1 MAKADKTGPK
11 EFICPGCGAV
21 MKNTAFSPITETCG
35 AKLVDG
41 WLCKDCASKLRIKYP
56 MYYEKDKKYF
66 YEKKGDSYVRVK
78 SEDGGRPVLTAIKN
92 ELFYTDEY
100 SIIDNST
107 TSYTE
112 HLNFDPLAKLTS
124 SQVRTELASIG
135 SYREETRRE
144 FAGAKN
150 AFEVLEV
157 MNMPKLKPLRVGLPN
172 IKRYKGAI
180 AVAGIVRL
188 GAFRKGDVVEI
199 RHGDE
204 TLSATILTA
213 RESRL
218 HLSLWLYPAYAS
230 ASGKYPKESNIDG
243 GDLESDRAGILEG
256 MHAIVILSPQAAGI
270 VPGDAITLRS

>member
-1 MAKADKTGPK
+1 MAKVDKTGPK

-41 WLCKDCASKLRIKYP
+41 WLCKDCASRLRIKYP

-66 YEKKGDSYVRVK
+66 YEKEGDSYVRVK

-135 SYREETRRE
+135 SYREETRQK

-157 MNMPKLKPLRVGLPN
+157 MKELAQEGMTM
-172 IKRYKGAI
+172 
-180 AVAGIVRL
+180 
-188 GAFRKGDVVEI
+188 VVVTHEM
-199 RHGDE
+199 GF
-204 TLSATILTA
+204 A
-213 RESRL
+213 REVGNRVLFMADGKLVEQGSPADIFEHPQNPRL
-218 HLSLWLYPAYAS
+218 QDFLSKVL
-230 ASGKYPKESNIDG
+230 
-243 GDLESDRAGILEG
+243 
-256 MHAIVILSPQAAGI
+256 
-270 VPGDAITLRS
+270 

>member
-1 MAKADKTGPK
+1 
-11 EFICPGCGAV
+11 

-66 YEKKGDSYVRVK
+66 YEKEGDSYVRVK

-135 SYREETRRE
+135 SYRKETRQK

-150 AFEVLEV
+150 AYES
-157 MNMPKLKPLRVGLPN
+157 
-172 IKRYKGAI
+172 
-180 AVAGIVRL
+180 
-188 GAFRKGDVVEI
+188 AFR
-199 RHGDE
+199 
-204 TLSATILTA
+204 TSSATRARLRS
-213 RESRL
+213 RESCAWAR
-218 HLSLWLYPAYAS
+218 S
-230 ASGKYPKESNIDG
+230 A
-243 GDLESDRAGILEG
+243 RA
-256 MHAIVILSPQAAGI
+256 
-270 VPGDAITLRS
+270 TWLRSTMGTKPCRRRSLPQGSRASI

>member
-1 MAKADKTGPK
+1 MAKVDKTGPK
-11 EFICPGCGAV
+11 EFICPGCEAV

-124 SQVRTELASIG
+124 SQVRAELASIS

-157 MNMPKLKPLRVGLPN
+157 MKELAQEGMTM
-172 IKRYKGAI
+172 
-180 AVAGIVRL
+180 
-188 GAFRKGDVVEI
+188 VVVTHEM
-199 RHGDE
+199 GF
-204 TLSATILTA
+204 A
-213 RESRL
+213 REVGNRVLFMADGKLVEQGSPADIFEHPQNPRL
-218 HLSLWLYPAYAS
+218 QDFLSKVL
-230 ASGKYPKESNIDG
+230 
-243 GDLESDRAGILEG
+243 
-256 MHAIVILSPQAAGI
+256 
-270 VPGDAITLRS
+270 

>member
-1 MAKADKTGPK
+1 MAKVDKTGPK

-124 SQVRTELASIG
+124 SQVRAELASIG

-150 AFEVLEV
+150 AF
-157 MNMPKLKPLRVGLPN
+157 
-172 IKRYKGAI
+172 
-180 AVAGIVRL
+180 
-188 GAFRKGDVVEI
+188 
-199 RHGDE
+199 
-204 TLSATILTA
+204 
-213 RESRL
+213 RE
-218 HLSLWLYPAYAS
+218 
-230 ASGKYPKESNIDG
+230 
-243 GDLESDRAGILEG
+243 
-256 MHAIVILSPQAAGI
+256 
-270 VPGDAITLRS
+270 